1 MKQHKRMASEFY
13 STEILPLQDKIFR
26 FSRRLLSSETAA
38 KDATQDVLLKLW
50 KLRDQ
55 LNEVKNIEAYAM
67 TMTKNKCYDVIK
79 SKHHKTLELVHS
91 NYTNESSSLSS
102 QIEARDEVSL
112 VAKFIEA
119 LPEQQRA
126 VIQLR
131 DIEQFSNK
139 EIEDILGMNS
149 TSVRV
154 ALSRARKKI
163 MSELK
168 KTADYGIR

>member
-1 MKQHKRMASEFY
+1 MTSEIYSQHV
-13 STEILPLQDKIFR
+13 IPLQDKIFR
-26 FSRRLLSSETAA
+26 FSRRLLSSEAAA

-50 KLRDQ
+50 RLRSQ
-55 LNEVKNIEAYAM
+55 LKDINNIEAYAM
-67 TMTKNKCYDVIK
+67 TTTKNLCYDVLK
-79 SKHHKTLELVHS
+79 SKHHKTLELVHN
-91 NYTNESSSLSS
+91 NYSNESSCLSTE
-102 QIEARDEVSL
+102 IEAKDEASL
-112 VAKFIEA
+112 VAKFINE

-131 DIEQFSNK
+131 DVEQFSNK
-139 EIEDILGMNS
+139 EIEEIMNMNS

-163 MSELK
+163 ISELK